1 MIGLK
6 RGTVYLEMHKDDWN
20 IEAEKTIA
28 ILYDILG
35 LSVID
40 IQHIGSTSIRTIY
53 AKPIIDIVIGVKELE
68 DMLPYL
74 EILNEND
81 IIYRGS
87 DQNYQLL
94 FVKGDFKNDTRT
106 HHIHV
111 TKWNTQQWNNYIN
124 FRDYLNFNIDKAKEY
139 DELKLLLQKEYP
151 DNRNMYTS
159 KKQQLIDEILNEAF
173 IWRNS

>member
-1 MIGLK
+1 
-6 RGTVYLEMHKDDWN
+6 
-20 IEAEKTIA
+20 
-28 ILYDILG
+28 
-35 LSVID
+35 
-40 IQHIGSTSIRTIY
+40 
-53 AKPIIDIVIGVKELE
+53 
-68 DMLPYL
+68 MLPYL

-87 DQNYQLL
+87 DQNNQLL
-94 FVKGDFKNDTRT
+94 FVKGDFENDTRT

-111 TKWNTQQWNNYIN
+111 TKCNTQQWNNYIN